1 MAAKW
6 SMPVSEESL
15 WDDYF
20 CDVAQL
26 QQEREAKELYW
37 LQSDPDRSSWLEFV
51 NTVYGEK

>member
-1 MAAKW
+1 
-6 SMPVSEESL
+6 MPVSEESL

-20 CDVAQL
+20 CDVSQL

-37 LQSDPDRSSWLEFV
+37 LIPDSGRQDWLEFI